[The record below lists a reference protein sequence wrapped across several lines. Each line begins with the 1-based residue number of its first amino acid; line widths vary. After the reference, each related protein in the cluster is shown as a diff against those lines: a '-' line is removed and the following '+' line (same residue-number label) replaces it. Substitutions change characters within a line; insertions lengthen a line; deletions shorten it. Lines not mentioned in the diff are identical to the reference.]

1 MSDVVHQD
9 GSLHGFGF
17 RVEYEMPFLLERENG
32 LAHQVEGTDGMLK
45 TRVLGSRINHVGHTQ
60 LLDAGESL
68 HQRMLNDIK
77 QKTLRNLDESEH
89 RVVNYFRVVHMID
102 IGLLLVMPGR
112 FVSIK
117 RKNPFQWAEATFP
130 IIGSNLSD
138 GRKRNS

>member
-1 MSDVVHQD
+1 MRERSVTDVVHQD

-17 RVEYEMPFLLERENG
+17 RVEYEMPFLLERKDG
-32 LAHQVEGTDGMLK
+32 LAHQVEGSDGMLK
-45 TRVLGSRINHVGHTQ
+45 TRVLSSRINHVGHTQ

-89 RVVNYFRVVHMID
+89 RVVNYFRVVHIVD

-112 FVSIK
+112 FVSIN
-117 RKNPFQWAEATFP
+117 RKGPF
-130 IIGSNLSD
+130 
-138 GRKRNS
+138 